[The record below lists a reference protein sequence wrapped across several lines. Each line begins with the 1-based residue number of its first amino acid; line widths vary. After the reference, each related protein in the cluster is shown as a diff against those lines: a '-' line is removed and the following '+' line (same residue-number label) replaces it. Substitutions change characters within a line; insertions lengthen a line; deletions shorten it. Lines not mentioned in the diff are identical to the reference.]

1 MGNCTRKQA
10 QLLLAFKVLHFV
22 NQLQR
27 RVKTRMQRGS
37 DDDVRLG
44 SHLQADRKALR
55 RIPGMSRLGD
65 RGAKEPQQ
73 IANRISKCRKN
84 NQKSLRPVLRLRTS
98 VSGTSVRSNESGE
111 EVQHDDWLAEQGQRV
126 GLDIDETFVANLE
139 HLLLWLQGKLENAL
153 VRKARDELLYPMGDH
168 TKNQRKLLTCLDE
181 FAEKP
186 RPLSISFPW
195 TIKPS
200 LAVLWGVC
208 WMFYDR
214 AGNVPAGP
222 EVGNDRVP
230 VNRVLQRVDVPWTAP
245 GSSEYLNFGLEMIGL
260 QPQPEVQ
267 QQTGD
272 NMPVGPESDV
282 FEAARNADTW
292 QPDWHHLESRHPSLT
307 NSNLS
312 PIGSDSTAPFPGK
325 D

>member
-1 MGNCTRKQA
+1 MGNRTRKQA

-22 NQLQR
+22 SQLLR
-27 RVKTRMQRGS
+27 RKKIRVHSGFDGDPQ
-37 DDDVRLG
+37 LG
-44 SHLQADRKALR
+44 NHLQVDRKALR
-55 RIPGMSRLGD
+55 RISGLSRLGA
-65 RGAKEPQQ
+65 REATQPQH
-73 IANRISKCRKN
+73 IANRIGKGRKHS
-84 NQKSLRPVLRLRTS
+84 QESSRPVLKIHTS
-98 VSGTSVRSNESGE
+98 VAGPSVFPNGSGE
-111 EVQHDDWLAEQGQRV
+111 EVQHDDLLAEQGQRL

-139 HLLLWLQGKLENAL
+139 HLLLWLHAKLESAL
-153 VRKARDELLYPMGDH
+153 MRKARDELLHPLGDYG
-168 TKNQRKLLTCLDE
+168 KNQRKLLACLDE

-214 AGNVPAGP
+214 AHNAPAGP
-222 EVGNDRVP
+222 ESGNDRVP
-230 VNRVLQRVDVPWTAP
+230 VNRVLQRVGVPWTAP

-272 NMPVGPESDV
+272 NMPVGPESEL

-312 PIGSDSTAPFPGK
+312 PIGSGSTAPFPGK